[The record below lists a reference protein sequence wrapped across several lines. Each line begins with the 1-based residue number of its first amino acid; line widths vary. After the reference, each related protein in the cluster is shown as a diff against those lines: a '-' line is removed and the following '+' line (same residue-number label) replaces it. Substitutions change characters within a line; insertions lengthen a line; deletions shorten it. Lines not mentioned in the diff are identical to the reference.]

1 MSNATHVLDV
11 HDAQARIPRVSQR
24 VVDSSKPSPSKV
36 PLHTMKFQLLGQG
49 QCVVPKGQGRSSA
62 RHGMIVILERAI
74 VVFSKKFGN
83 FLFKITILGNLEK
96 IERFVKLQRMH
107 VGTKL
112 AARVDEGPRNS
123 HGGAMRRRRSQCEL
137 LLRRRKR

>member
-1 MSNATHVLDV
+1 MRRTEGTGTL
-11 HDAQARIPRVSQR
+11 VSKTWNDR
-24 VVDSSKPSPSKV
+24 N
-36 PLHTMKFQLLGQG
+36 LGT
-49 QCVVPKGQGRSSA
+49 CN
-62 RHGMIVILERAI
+62 AI